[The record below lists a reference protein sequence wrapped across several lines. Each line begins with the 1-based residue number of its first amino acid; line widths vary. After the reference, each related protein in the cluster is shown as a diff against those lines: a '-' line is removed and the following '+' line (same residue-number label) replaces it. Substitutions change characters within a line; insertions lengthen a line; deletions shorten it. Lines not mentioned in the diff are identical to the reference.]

1 MKRLAFERLL
11 DCVDVGAPLVFLQVP
26 LFQVVVPWC
35 ARLKRVIFLMIFDQ
49 CHLSRT
55 VSLTFLLA

>member
-11 DCVDVGAPLVFLQVP
+11 DCVDVGAQLVSLQVP
-26 LFQVVVPWC
+26 LFQVPWC